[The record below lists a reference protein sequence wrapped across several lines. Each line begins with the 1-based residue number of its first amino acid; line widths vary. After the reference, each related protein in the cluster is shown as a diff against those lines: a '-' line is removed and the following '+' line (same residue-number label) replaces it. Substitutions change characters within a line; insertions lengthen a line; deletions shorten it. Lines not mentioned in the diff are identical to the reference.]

1 MNINS
6 QMFLKK
12 IQPLWLRQKL
22 YYRFFSKKAHKST
35 YLFNSAP
42 LEFAPNTILKLE
54 PKDVGHQV
62 IAFCGFYEL
71 DLTLKIVALA
81 QQGGLLVDVGANY
94 GYFSCLW
101 AASNPQNQVL
111 AFEASPRNIS
121 PLRENIVNNHFESQV
136 EIRDIALGKEIGN
149 LPFSF
154 MSDKQTGWGGLS
166 LKIET
171 NTINVP
177 VVTLDRFLAETSYQ
191 TIDVLKIDTEGAD
204 TWVLEGASQLIKDK
218 RIKHIFF
225 EENMVR
231 MSSLN
236 ILSETAQNLLISSG
250 YQLKQIDQGEWYATF
265 LTVDE

>member
-1 MNINS
+1 
-6 QMFLKK
+6 MFLKK
-12 IQPLWLRQKL
+12 VQPLWLRQKL
-22 YYRFFSKKAHKST
+22 YYWFFSKRAYKYSHLFDST
-35 YLFNSAP
+35 A
-42 LEFAPNTILKLE
+42 LEFAPNTNLKLE
-54 PKDVGHQV
+54 SKDVGHQV

-71 DLTLKIVALA
+71 ELTCRIVALA
-81 QQGGLLVDVGANY
+81 KQGGLFVDVGANY
-94 GYFSCLW
+94 GYFSCMW
-101 AASNPQNQVL
+101 AASNPENRVM
-111 AFEASPRNIS
+111 AFEASPRNVS
-121 PLRENIVNNHFESQV
+121 PLRENIAKNHLEAQV
-136 EIRDIALGKEIGN
+136 DVYDIALGKEVGN

-154 MSDKQTGWGGLS
+154 MSDEQTGWGGLS
-166 LKIET
+166 LKNEM

-177 VVTLDRFLAETSYQ
+177 VVTLDQFWAETLYQ